1 MAATGCCCECGAV
14 SCCVGRPCDECVH
27 RRCSTAAAVAG
38 LVARTTSD
46 EAVTIAR
53 TRTERAVRPP
63 LSAVRAWI
71 CRPVPLS
78 ASSSAAIPYRLTHR
92 QSLSERPTQPRQPTL
107 RPSNVHKDRFQLHH
121 PPTQYDTI
129 SELRSQRL
137 RPATGTLAG
146 HCHRRTSRSSAIH
159 AEHRSMHLTILRG
172 SMVDIRLQRRWL
184 LDSMHR
190 PSNHV
195 QSCNGCCT

>member
-1 MAATGCCCECGAV
+1 MAAANGLAALSAAVWNGRLFHTSMAATGCCCECGAV

-71 CRPVPLS
+71 CRPVRAAVQPSLIDS
-78 ASSSAAIPYRLTHR
+78 HTASRSVNDQHSLASQPCGRPTFTRTASSFI
-92 QSLSERPTQPRQPTL
+92 
-107 RPSNVHKDRFQLHH
+107 
-121 PPTQYDTI
+121 
-129 SELRSQRL
+129 
-137 RPATGTLAG
+137 
-146 HCHRRTSRSSAIH
+146 
-159 AEHRSMHLTILRG
+159 ILRLSTTRYRNSVLSVCG
-172 SMVDIRLQRRWL
+172 QQQAR
-184 LDSMHR
+184 
-190 PSNHV
+190 
-195 QSCNGCCT
+195 